1 MNKTAIIT
9 GVTGQDGS
17 YLSDLLLEKGYTV
30 VGTRRRTVC
39 DESDKNKNIS
49 HLLRNRNFILESAD
63 MTDSASIYRLIST
76 YKPDEY
82 YNLAAQ
88 SHVGE
93 SFHTPVSTAEIN
105 LMGCLYALEAIR
117 LAKPDTKFYQA
128 STSEMFGDNIQCPQG
143 LHTHFSPVSPYACA
157 KLAAHHMVGTYR
169 KSYGIFACSGILFN
183 HESPRRGEN
192 FVTRKITKAA
202 ARIKLG
208 FQKELRL
215 GNLSALRDWG
225 HAKDYVK
232 GMWMMLQHDVADDYV
247 LATGRTNSVQ
257 QFLEYVFDYAGL
269 NIKDHVII
277 DPKFYRP
284 CEVPKLWGD
293 PSKVMKTLGW
303 MPEYDFEELAMEMY
317 DVDLKRESG
326 LIDAHLWDSVGGN
339 K

>member
-17 YLSDLLLEKGYTV
+17 YLSELLIDKGYTV
-30 VGTRRRTVC
+30 IGTYRRTVT
-39 DESDKNKNIS
+39 DYDNKMQNLQNVI
-49 HLLRNRNFILESAD
+49 HNRNFMLENAD
-63 MTDSASIYRLIST
+63 MTDSASIYRLVSS
-76 YKPDEY
+76 YQPDEY

-93 SFHTPVSTAEIN
+93 SFKTPVSTTEIN

-117 LAKPDTKFYQA
+117 LQKPSCRFYQA
-128 STSEMFGDNIQCPQG
+128 STSEMFGDNIECPQG
-143 LHTHFSPVSPYACA
+143 INTRFSPVSPYACA

-169 KSYGIFACSGILFN
+169 KSYGIHACSGILFN

-208 FQKELRL
+208 LQDELRL
-215 GNLSALRDWG
+215 GNLSAQRDWG
-225 HAKDYVK
+225 HAADFVK
-232 GMWMMLQHDVADDYV
+232 GMWMMLQHEEPDDFV
-247 LATGRTNSVQ
+247 LATGKTNSVQ
-257 QFLEYVFDYAGL
+257 QFLDYVFEYAEL
-269 NIKDHVII
+269 DPKKYVVI

-284 CEVPKLWGD
+284 CEVPKLWGN
-293 PSKVMKTLGW
+293 PAEAMTKLKW
-303 MPEYDFEELAMEMY
+303 KPEYDFEELALEMY
-317 DVDLKRESG
+317 ESDLKKESE
-326 LIDAHLWDSVGGN
+326 

>member
-1 MNKTAIIT
+1 MSKTAIIT

-30 VGTRRRTVC
+30 VGTYRRSV
-39 DESDKNKNIS
+39 SDFANKTQNIS
-49 HLLRNRNFILESAD
+49 HLLDNRNFILEEAD
-63 MTDSASIYRLIST
+63 VTDSASLYRLVHEHQ
-76 YKPDEY
+76 PDEY

-88 SHVGE
+88 SHVGT
-93 SFHTPVSTAEIN
+93 SFKTPVSTTEIN

-117 LAKPDTKFYQA
+117 LQKPSCKFYQA
-128 STSEMFGDNIQCPQG
+128 STSEMFGDNTKCPQG
-143 LHTHFSPVSPYACA
+143 MQTTFSPVSPYACA

-208 FQKELRL
+208 VQDELRL
-215 GNLSALRDWG
+215 GNLSAQRDWG
-225 HAKDYVK
+225 HAADFVR
-232 GMWMMLQHDVADDYV
+232 GMWMMLQHETAGDYV
-247 LATGRTNSVQ
+247 LATGKTNSVQ

-269 NIKDHVII
+269 DIKEHVVI

-284 CEVPKLWGD
+284 CEVPKLWGNPD
-293 PSKVMKTLGW
+293 KAMMELSW
-303 MPEYDFEELAMEMY
+303 FPEYDFEMLAMEMFEE
-317 DVDLKRESG
+317 DLRKETEELDKNG
-326 LIDAHLWDSVGGN
+326 
-339 K
+339 